1 MEYNIKIIRYANNK
15 SQIRIYGSPIHIDDK
30 IAKRIKQ
37 NYAISNTSIQVAID
51 NEIEIL
57 EEKELH
63 SKLNSISRT
72 KQMIYKIC
80 RSNIWDYF
88 VTITFDP
95 QRANRQN
102 YDSILSITT
111 EYLKALKRKYKDFVY
126 ILVPE
131 LHTDG
136 VSWHMHG
143 LFKNIPETELIF
155 SGKYDS
161 HGLKIYN
168 LKHKFFGWT
177 TLTKVKDN
185 DKVTMYMCKYITK
198 EMCVL
203 SKNRK
208 RYLASNNCLR
218 PQENNYYIQEP
229 QRIIKF
235 IQDKL
240 TYVKTIDFND
250 SSITYLELDNA
261 DYYLDLLCLSS
272 LDQEDK

>member
-1 MEYNIKIIRYANNK
+1 MEYNVKIIRYANNK
-15 SQIRIYGSPIHIDDK
+15 SQLRIYGTPIHIDDK
-30 IAKRIKQ
+30 IATRIKQ
-37 NYAISNTSIQVAID
+37 NYAISNTSIEEATN

-63 SKLNSISRT
+63 SKINSISRT
-72 KQMIYKIC
+72 KQMIYRIC

-95 QRANRQN
+95 QRVNRQN

-131 LHTDG
+131 LHSDG

-143 LFKNIPETELIF
+143 LFKNIPDTELLF
-155 SGKYDS
+155 SGKYDDN
-161 HGLKIYN
+161 GLEIYN

-185 DKVTMYMCKYITK
+185 DRVTMYMCKYITK
-198 EMCVL
+198 MMFDQ

-208 RYLASNNCLR
+208 RYIASHNCIK
-218 PQENNYYIQEP
+218 PVENNYFVQDP
-229 QRIIKF
+229 QRIVKF

-240 TYVKTIDFND
+240 TYVKTLEFND
-250 SSITYLELDNA
+250 SRITYLELDNA
-261 DYYLDLLCLSS
+261 NYYLDILGLTS